1 MTKSLSLSLWKNRYS
16 SQIKD
21 QFGTGL
27 VVEKYWLIIHILVNN
42 LEGDRETMLLKFV
55 FDKKAKWGNEY
66 DGW

>member
-27 VVEKYWLIIHILVNN
+27 VVEKYWLIIHILINN

-55 FDKKAKWGNEY
+55 VDKNAKWGN
-66 DGW
+66 